1 MLSSAP
7 VLLLPPPSEPLVL
20 LVARNI
26 AASMASGDSI
36 TRRQLHTLLTN
47 HFGGTDAEGRW
58 SVRDAHLALEL
69 AQAEYLHASARIDL
83 AASTADAVRV
93 FETL

>member
-1 MLSSAP
+1 
-7 VLLLPPPSEPLVL
+7 
-20 LVARNI
+20 
-26 AASMASGDSI
+26 MASGEPI
-36 TRRQLHTLLTN
+36 TRRQVHTLLTN

-83 AASTADAVRV
+83 VASASDAGRV
-93 FETL
+93 F